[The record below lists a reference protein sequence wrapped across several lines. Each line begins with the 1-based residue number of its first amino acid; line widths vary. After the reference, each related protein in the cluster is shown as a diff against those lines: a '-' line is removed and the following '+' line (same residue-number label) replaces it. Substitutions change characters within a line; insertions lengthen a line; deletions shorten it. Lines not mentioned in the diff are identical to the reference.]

1 MEFIEKLA
9 GGGDESIFTSPLC
22 KKYDDS
28 LTYELASDLTVKR
41 AIAGADT
48 YHRYP
53 ASVVLTIQNKRMEG
67 ILVSFA
73 IAPDGEL
80 NISFEMKS
88 RMNGFFKAP
97 DGSYDIY
104 DASDKKSSVIVLYES
119 PDKKHIAAYLEVIES
134 TLFKKISEEVKKAAE
149 NLVSSMFPGSNVD
162 LDSDADSKRFIT
174 ILTGK

>member
-9 GGGDESIFTSPLC
+9 GAGDDSIFTRPLC

-28 LTYELASDLTVKR
+28 LTYEHAADIEVRR

-48 YHRYP
+48 YRRYP

-88 RMNGFFKAP
+88 GVNGTFKAP

-104 DASDKKSSVIVLYES
+104 DASDKKSSIIILYDS
-119 PDKKHIAAYLEVIES
+119 FDKKYITAYIEVIE
-134 TLFKKISEEVKKAAE
+134 TGLFKKISEEVKKAAIAF
-149 NLVSSMFPGSNVD
+149 LKKTFPD
-162 LDSDADSKRFIT
+162 LDVDIDNDSGSKKFLET
-174 ILTGK
+174 IVKK